1 MAAWVFGAVWY
12 GALSKPYQRALG
24 RDPEQSKGQ
33 KMPLAPMVVSFVSE
47 LVMAFL
53 FARLLSGLGVI
64 GWQDGADWQTNLTL
78 LKETGG
84 IAEIKPLGTYYSNDY
99 LQ

>member
-1 MAAWVFGAVWY
+1 
-12 GALSKPYQRALG
+12 
-24 RDPEQSKGQ
+24 
-33 KMPLAPMVVSFVSE
+33 
-47 LVMAFL
+47 
-53 FARLLSGLGVI
+53 
-64 GWQDGADWQTNLTL
+64 L